1 MAARRDKML
10 RDAEKLVQKGKIE
23 LAIQEYEKVLKAYPT
38 DVNTINKVGDL
49 YLRVGRVDRA
59 IELYERIADHFT
71 QDGFATKA
79 IAILKKINRLA
90 PHRLYIFDRLAGL
103 YIQQGLVVEAKNQY
117 QILADWYAK
126 KGDHRRAVE
135 IHRKLVQLDPGRDHG
150 NRSID
155 PG

>member
-10 RDAEKLVQKGKIE
+10 KDAEKLVQKGKIE
-23 LAIQEYEKVLKAYPT
+23 QAIQEYEKVLKAYPT
-38 DVNTINKVGDL
+38 DVNTINKAGDL
-49 YLRVGRVDRA
+49 YLRNGRVDRA

-90 PHRLYIFDRLAGL
+90 PQRLDIFDRLADL

-117 QILADWYAK
+117 QILADWYSK

-135 IHRKLVQLDPGRDHG
+135 IHRKLVQLDRC
-150 NRSID
+150 R
-155 PG
+155 